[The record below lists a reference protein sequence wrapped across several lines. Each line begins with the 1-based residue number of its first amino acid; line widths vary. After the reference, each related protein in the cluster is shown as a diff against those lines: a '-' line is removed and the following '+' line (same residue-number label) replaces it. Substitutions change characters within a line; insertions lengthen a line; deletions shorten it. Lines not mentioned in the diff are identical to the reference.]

1 MRREPDFLGDE
12 DGKLLYI
19 AKKLREAKAL
29 ENLLTAAGID
39 YIVEVDQYLGGFLFR
54 TTRAGAFFYVRA
66 DSEAPARDLLSQHG
80 YRAYEPP
87 A

>member
-29 ENLLTAAGID
+29 EDLLTATGVD
-39 YIVEVDQYLGGFLFR
+39 YVVEVDQYLGGFLFR
-54 TTRAGAFFYVRA
+54 TMRAGAFFYVRTE
-66 DSEAPARDLLSQHG
+66 SEAAAREILAQHG
-80 YRAYEPP
+80 YRAFEPP